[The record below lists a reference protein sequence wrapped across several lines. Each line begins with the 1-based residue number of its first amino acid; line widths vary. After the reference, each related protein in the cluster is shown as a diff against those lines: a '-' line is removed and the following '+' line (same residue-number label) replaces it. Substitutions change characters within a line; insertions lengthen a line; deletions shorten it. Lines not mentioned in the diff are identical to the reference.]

1 MTNDAEKRDRTL
13 SRLMTQLF
21 DRLLCGARPL
31 GMSWKEF
38 YESGRQAKA
47 SARAHPKTLGK
58 SIA

>member
-31 GMSWKEF
+31 GTSWKEF

-47 SARAHPKTLGK
+47 SARTHPKTV
-58 SIA
+58 

>member
-21 DRLLCGARPL
+21 DRLLLGARPL

-38 YESGRQAKA
+38 YESGGKTKV
-47 SARAHPKTLGK
+47 SARAHPKTV
-58 SIA
+58 